1 MGGFLITSSICVMI
15 ERALWKLRADNTII
29 EINADDTDVIENK
42 ESNNEEKK
50 AMLDKNQNGSV

>member
-1 MGGFLITSSICVMI
+1 MI